1 MSKSILHFCV
11 FFISLTLQGQETI
24 GMIERLDPDIDKF
37 ISDNAQIEVLASGF
51 SWAEGPVWVSHLN
64 GLLFTDVPKNTAY
77 LWTENKGVT
86 EFLKPSGMTNHAP
99 HSTNEGANGLLLD
112 AAGNL
117 VLCQHGDRRVARLKK
132 WSFDE
137 PEYETL
143 IDHYDG
149 KWFNSPNDLVF
160 NTKDELF
167 FTDPPY
173 GLKDQDRDPL
183 KELSFNGIYK
193 WSKEKGITLLNKAL
207 SRPNGI
213 AISLDEK
220 TVYVGNSDANNP
232 IIAAFDLVDGRL
244 INQRVFFDA
253 KSMGKKGMGLFDGL
267 KVHSSGVLFATGP
280 GGVLLITPE
289 GKHIGTVRPGKATAN
304 CAFDKDENYL
314 YLTSTNVLA
323 RIKLK

>member
-64 GLLFTDVPKNTAY
+64 GILFTDVPKNTAY

-117 VLCQHGDRRVARLKK
+117 VLCQHGDRRVARLKN
-132 WSFDE
+132 WSFSE

-149 KWFNSPNDLVF
+149 KRFNSPNDLVF

-220 TVYVGNSDANNP
+220 TIYVGNSDANNP

-253 KSMGKKGMGLFDGL
+253 KSMEKKGMGLFDGL

>member
-24 GMIERLDPDIDKF
+24 GMIERLDPAIDKF

-64 GLLFTDVPKNTAY
+64 GILFTDVPKNTAY

-117 VLCQHGDRRVARLKK
+117 VLCQHGDRRVSRLKN
-132 WSFDE
+132 WSFNE

-220 TVYVGNSDANNP
+220 TIYVGNSDANNP

>member
-1 MSKSILHFCV
+1 MVINTKGQQIFGSVEFLDPKMEV
-11 FFISLTLQGQETI
+11 FF
-24 GMIERLDPDIDKF
+24 DK
-37 ISDNAQIEVLASGF
+37 DTKIEVLAKGF
-51 SWAEGPVWVSHLN
+51 TWAEGPLWVPQLN
-64 GLLFTDVPKNTAY
+64 GLLFTDVPENKIY
-77 LWTENKGVT
+77 LWTEKEGLKL
-86 EFLKPSGMTNHAP
+86 FLSPSGMTNHAP
-99 HSTNEGANGLLLD
+99 HSANEGANGLALD
-112 AAGNL
+112 SDGKL
-117 VLCQHGDRRVARLKK
+117 VLCQHGNRAVARLKDWNTDK
-132 WSFDE
+132 
-137 PEYETL
+137 PEFEFL

-220 TVYVGNSDANNP
+220 TIYVGNSDANNP

-253 KSMGKKGMGLFDGL
+253 KSMEKKGMGLFDGL

>member
-64 GLLFTDVPKNTAY
+64 GILFTDVPKNTAY

-117 VLCQHGDRRVARLKK
+117 VLCQHGDRRVSRLKN
-132 WSFDE
+132 WSFNE

-149 KWFNSPNDLVF
+149 KRFNSPNDLVF

-193 WSKEKGITLLNKAL
+193 WSKEKGITLLNEAL

-220 TVYVGNSDANNP
+220 TIYVGNSDANNP

>member
-64 GLLFTDVPKNTAY
+64 GILFTDVPKNTAY

-117 VLCQHGDRRVARLKK
+117 VLCQHGDRRVARLKN
-132 WSFDE
+132 WFFNE

-149 KWFNSPNDLVF
+149 KRFNSPNDLVF

-220 TVYVGNSDANNP
+220 TIYVGNSDANNP

-253 KSMGKKGMGLFDGL
+253 KSMEKKGMGLFDGL

>member
-1 MSKSILHFCV
+1 M
-11 FFISLTLQGQETI
+11 
-24 GMIERLDPDIDKF
+24 
-37 ISDNAQIEVLASGF
+37 
-51 SWAEGPVWVSHLN
+51 
-64 GLLFTDVPKNTAY
+64 
-77 LWTENKGVT
+77 
-86 EFLKPSGMTNHAP
+86 
-99 HSTNEGANGLLLD
+99 
-112 AAGNL
+112 
-117 VLCQHGDRRVARLKK
+117 
-132 WSFDE
+132 
-137 PEYETL
+137 
-143 IDHYDG
+143 
-149 KWFNSPNDLVF
+149 
-160 NTKDELF
+160 F

>member
-11 FFISLTLQGQETI
+11 FFITLTLQGQETI
-24 GMIERLDPDIDKF
+24 GMIERLDPAIDKF

-64 GLLFTDVPKNTAY
+64 GILFTDVPKNTAY

-117 VLCQHGDRRVARLKK
+117 VLCQHGDRRVARLKN
-132 WSFDE
+132 WSFKE

-253 KSMGKKGMGLFDGL
+253 KSMEKKGMGLFDGL

>member
-1 MSKSILHFCV
+1 MRLFFLIIVSIVVINTKGQQIFGSVEFLDPKMEV
-11 FFISLTLQGQETI
+11 FF
-24 GMIERLDPDIDKF
+24 DK
-37 ISDNAQIEVLASGF
+37 DTKIEVLAKGF
-51 SWAEGPVWVSHLN
+51 TWAEGPLWVPQLN
-64 GLLFTDVPKNTAY
+64 GLLFTDVPENKIY
-77 LWTENKGVT
+77 LWTEKEGLKL
-86 EFLKPSGMTNHAP
+86 FLSPSGMTNHAP
-99 HSTNEGANGLLLD
+99 HSANEGANGLALD
-112 AAGNL
+112 SDGKL
-117 VLCQHGDRRVARLKK
+117 VLCQHGNRAVARLKDWNTDK
-132 WSFDE
+132 
-137 PEYETL
+137 PEFEFL

>member
-11 FFISLTLQGQETI
+11 FFITLTLQGQETI
-24 GMIERLDPDIDKF
+24 GMIERLDPAIDKF

-64 GLLFTDVPKNTAY
+64 GILFTDVPKNTAY

-117 VLCQHGDRRVARLKK
+117 VLCQHGDRRVARLKN
-132 WSFDE
+132 WSFHE

-220 TVYVGNSDANNP
+220 TIYVGNSDANNP

-253 KSMGKKGMGLFDGL
+253 KSMEKKGMGLFDGL